1 MRTIPHRR
9 LSPVVVTLGLLTAAA
24 SAGAFPLPPLH
35 VETVATFDAAH
46 LETPESMVFDRFGNK
61 FVSLALAGEIRKIA
75 PNGTQTIFARLPI
88 GPPLTICGPFFNGVI
103 GLDIDLQG
111 TVYASVAACDPANRG
126 VWAISKTGS
135 ARILATLPL
144 TGLPN
149 GIVLRLGQLYVADT
163 FGGVIWRVPAAGG
176 TAQVWLDDPLLK
188 PRPGGGGPNG
198 INVFRGELYVS
209 NTDQG
214 TIVAVP
220 FGRHGAAGTPR
231 VHATLPAG
239 MGCDDFAFDILGR
252 IYCATGPSNDLVR
265 LDLDGSKEIL
275 LTAADGLDGPTDMVF
290 GHEGLDRFN
299 LYITNGAFPFAST
312 TLRPSILKVA
322 LPLPGALL
330 D

>member
-1 MRTIPHRR
+1 MRTNPLRR
-9 LSPVVVTLGLLTAAA
+9 WSPVVLALGLLSAGAAA
-24 SAGAFPLPPLH
+24 AFPLPPLH

-75 PNGTQTIFARLPI
+75 PNGTQTVFARLPI
-88 GPPLTICGPFFNGVI
+88 GTPFTLCGAFFNGVI
-103 GLDIDLQG
+103 GLDIDRQG

-126 VWAISKTGS
+126 VWAISANGS

-144 TGLPN
+144 AALPN
-149 GIVLRLGQLYVADT
+149 GIVLHQGQLYVADT
-163 FGGVIWRVPAAGG
+163 FGGVIWRVPATGG
-176 TAQVWLDDPLLK
+176 AAEVWLDDPLLK

-198 INVFRGELYVS
+198 INVFRNELYVS

-231 VHATLPAG
+231 IHATLPAG
-239 MGCDDFAFDILGR
+239 MGSDDFAFDVLGR
-252 IYCATGPSNDLVR
+252 IYCATGPSNALVR
-265 LDLDGSKEIL
+265 LDLDGSAEIL
-275 LTAADGLDGPTDMVF
+275 LTAADGLDGPTDVVF
-290 GHEGLDRFN
+290 GRDGLDRFN

-312 TLRPSILKVA
+312 TLRASILKVA
-322 LPLPGALL
+322 LPLPGAVV